1 MPLPRSRLP
10 HPITAPCP
18 VPRFGDWSE
27 SGSAVPVHFDGRVAL
42 RQSHMTQATT
52 ASHAHS
58 PLPAVVRT
66 VPELRAAMDALR
78 AEHGRVTLV
87 PTMGA
92 FHDGHLSLMRQAGAD
107 GSGVVVSLF
116 VNPTQFAPTED
127 LASYP
132 RDEPRDITLAG
143 GAGAHLVWAPAVEEM
158 YPDGFAT
165 EITVGGPAAVL
176 EGARRPHH
184 FAGVATV
191 VAKLLTAVRPDRVV
205 FGQKDAQQVAVIRRL
220 MADLHLDDIEMIVA
234 PIVRED
240 DGLAMSS
247 RNAYLGAEDRAAAVV
262 LSRSLAAAAG
272 LAEEG
277 EGDTARIE
285 QAALAVLHSE
295 ARCEPEY
302 ATVVNPDTFAHM
314 DRLEAPALLCVAARV
329 GPARLIDNRELP
341 VPTTRRT
348 PVPRARTMLKSKI
361 HRATVTD
368 ANLNYVGSITV
379 DQHLLDL
386 ADVRE
391 YEKVSVLNINT
402 GARFETYAINGPR
415 GRGDIC
421 LNGAAARLAHPG
433 DLVIILTYADYE
445 ESEIADGHEP
455 TVVHLNSRN
464 EVTELI
470 EDMVPVMWEV
480 D

>member
-1 MPLPRSRLP
+1 M
-10 HPITAPCP
+10 
-18 VPRFGDWSE
+18 
-27 SGSAVPVHFDGRVAL
+27 L
-42 RQSHMTQATT
+42 RQSQMTHIPSP
-52 ASHAHS
+52 SHDS
-58 PLPAVVRT
+58 RTRPDVVRT
-66 VPELRAAMDALR
+66 VPELRAAVDALR
-78 AEHGRVTLV
+78 AAHGSVTLV

-92 FHDGHLSLMRQAGAD
+92 FHEGHLSLMRRARED
-107 GSGVVVSLF
+107 GSAVVVSLF

-127 LASYP
+127 LAAYP
-132 RDEPRDITLAG
+132 RDEDRDLALAA
-143 GAGAHLVWAPAVEEM
+143 GAGADLVWAPAVEDV
-158 YPDGFAT
+158 YPGGYAM
-165 EITVGGPAAVL
+165 EITIGGPAEVL
-176 EGARRPHH
+176 EGASRPHH

-247 RNAYLGAEDRAAAVV
+247 RNAYLGPDDRAAAVV
-262 LSRSLAAAAG
+262 LSRAISTATA

-277 EGDTARIE
+277 EEDAARIE
-285 QAALAVLHSE
+285 EAAMAVMAAE
-295 ARCEPEY
+295 PRCEPEY
-302 ATVVNPDTFAHM
+302 AAVVHPDTFARLE
-314 DRLEAPALLCVAARV
+314 RLEAPALLCVAARV
-329 GPARLIDNRELP
+329 GPARLIDNAELP

-348 PVPRARTMLKSKI
+348 TVPRARTMLKSKI

-379 DQHLLDL
+379 DRDLLDL
-386 ADVRE
+386 ADIHE

-415 GRGDIC
+415 GRGDVC

-433 DLVIILTYADYE
+433 DLVIILTYAEYD
-445 ESEIADGHEP
+445 ESELVGGHEP
-455 TVVHLNSRN
+455 TVVHLNKSN

-480 D
+480 E